1 MRYVFFILMLLVVL
15 RGLLWAD
22 NEWQSPFDKKFLN
35 REKWGPMPNEIVS
48 EQEVDS
54 VQFKASA

>member
-1 MRYVFFILMLLVVL
+1 MFCVLMLLVVL

-22 NEWQSPFDKKFLN
+22 NERQSLFDKGFVN
-35 REKWGPMPNEIVS
+35 RENWGPTPNKRVS

-54 VQFKASA
+54 VKY